1 MGLPMGVCI
10 GGALAAFLS
19 VVAVGPALPCG
30 YKFLTH
36 AVGSCLTRHRADR
49 GARVILLSTRFDGAK
64 SSPMS
69 PVLGDALQNAG
80 YAIQWVSSAEL
91 ERIEFETPT
100 VIMAELETV
109 EKLIATVPKESVVWL
124 PVLVDP
130 SASALAA
137 ARSRFGQV
145 VVAPGKLSQVVG
157 LVDALAAQN
166 RIIDS
171 L

>member
-1 MGLPMGVCI
+1 M
-10 GGALAAFLS
+10 
-19 VVAVGPALPCG
+19 
-30 YKFLTH
+30 
-36 AVGSCLTRHRADR
+36 
-49 GARVILLSTRFDGAK
+49 ILLSMRLDGTK

-80 YAIQWVSSAEL
+80 YETQWISSTDLDQVDL
-91 ERIEFETPT
+91 EGPT
-100 VIMAELETV
+100 LIMAELETV
-109 EKLIATVPKESVVWL
+109 EMLITRASRESVVWL

-130 SASALAA
+130 TASALAA

-157 LVDALAAQN
+157 LVDALAEQSRSKA
-166 RIIDS
+166 S

>member
-1 MGLPMGVCI
+1 M
-10 GGALAAFLS
+10 
-19 VVAVGPALPCG
+19 VAVDHALPCG

-36 AVGSCLTRHRADR
+36 AVGSGFSSRHKADR
-49 GARVILLSTRFDGAK
+49 GVRVILLATRIDGTK
-64 SSPMS
+64 SPPMS

-80 YAIQWVSSAEL
+80 YEIQWVSSTEL
-91 ERIEFETPT
+91 ERMDVQGPT

-109 EKLIATVPKESVVWL
+109 ETLITRVPKESVVWL

-157 LVDALAAQN
+157 LVDALAEHS

>member
-1 MGLPMGVCI
+1 M
-10 GGALAAFLS
+10 
-19 VVAVGPALPCG
+19 
-30 YKFLTH
+30 
-36 AVGSCLTRHRADR
+36 
-49 GARVILLSTRFDGAK
+49 ILLATRIDGTK
-64 SSPMS
+64 SPPMS

-80 YAIQWVSSAEL
+80 YEIQWVSSTEL
-91 ERIEFETPT
+91 ERMDVQGPT

-109 EKLIATVPKESVVWL
+109 ETLITRVPKESVVWL

-157 LVDALAAQN
+157 LVDALAEHS

>member
-1 MGLPMGVCI
+1 M
-10 GGALAAFLS
+10 
-19 VVAVGPALPCG
+19 
-30 YKFLTH
+30 
-36 AVGSCLTRHRADR
+36 
-49 GARVILLSTRFDGAK
+49 ILLATRIDGTK

-80 YAIQWVSSAEL
+80 YEIKWVSNTDLDGMDL
-91 ERIEFETPT
+91 EGPT

-109 EKLIATVPKESVVWL
+109 ERLVIDAPRESVVWL

-130 SASALAA
+130 SVSALAA

-157 LVDALAAQN
+157 LVDALAEQS
-166 RIIDS
+166 RIMAS